1 MIDFSLAGQVA
12 IITGGSKGIGLSIA
26 KAFVEAGA
34 QGVAL
39 AARTEETLNAA
50 VKEIEA
56 MGGKAIGIPTDV
68 AEPQEVRNLVDS
80 AVEAFGTVDILV
92 NNAGVA
98 PFYGGI
104 ERMRAS
110 RFERYFAINFMGA
123 LHAMRAVGPIL
134 LKKKGGCVL
143 NVASLAGLIPTPRM
157 AYYSTSKAALISLTR
172 TVAREWGPSGV
183 RVNALAPGSLESD
196 MNLQARQIPEYR
208 EGIIKMIPL
217 GRWGQ
222 LDDVIGPA
230 VFLCSPAAGWVNG
243 TVLLVDGGQSTASML
258 TM

>member
-1 MIDFSLAGQVA
+1 MIDFSLDGQVA
-12 IITGGSKGIGLSIA
+12 VITGGSKGIGLSIA

-34 QGVAL
+34 KGIAL
-39 AARTEETLNAA
+39 GARTEETLNQA
-50 VKEIEA
+50 VKEVEA
-56 MGGKAIGIPTDV
+56 LGGKAIGIPTDV
-68 AEPQEVRNLVDS
+68 AEPAQVRALVDG
-80 AVEAFGTVDILV
+80 AVETFGTVDILV

-110 RFERYFAINFMGA
+110 RFDRYFAINFMGA

-134 LKKKGGCVL
+134 LKKKRGCVL
-143 NVASLAGLIPTPRM
+143 NVASLAGLIPTPGL
-157 AYYSTSKAALISLTR
+157 AYYSTSKAALINLTR
-172 TVAREWGPSGV
+172 VAANEWGSSGV

-196 MNLQARQIPEYR
+196 MNLQARAVPEYY
-208 EGIIKMIPL
+208 EGVQKMIPM

-230 VFLCSPAAGWVNG
+230 VFLCSPAAAWVNG
-243 TVLLVDGGQSTASML
+243 SVLIVDGGQSTGRML
-258 TM
+258 TL